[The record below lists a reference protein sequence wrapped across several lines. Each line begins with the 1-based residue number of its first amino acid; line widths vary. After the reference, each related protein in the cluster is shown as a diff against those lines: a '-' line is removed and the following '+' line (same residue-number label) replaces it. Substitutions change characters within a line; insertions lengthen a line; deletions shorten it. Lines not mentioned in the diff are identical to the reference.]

1 MHRSHQCSLNA
12 ESVVG
17 ILLSYLIVFIGK
29 IYNIAVSVL
38 RVIGILGLVSVSV
51 VVLSDKVRTTDI
63 AIGFIELVINNVRND
78 LFAAVLDVMDRL
90 SSFNKSTEQKL
101 YKKIDLLR

>member
-1 MHRSHQCSLNA
+1 MSILR
-12 ESVVG
+12 VVS
-17 ILLSYLIVFIGK
+17 ILRFLTIPEV
-29 IYNIAVSVL
+29 VL
-38 RVIGILGLVSVSV
+38 RNKICPS
-51 VVLSDKVRTTDI
+51 DI

-78 LFAAVLDVMDRL
+78 LLAAVLDVMDRL

>member
-1 MHRSHQCSLNA
+1 M
-12 ESVVG
+12 
-17 ILLSYLIVFIGK
+17 
-29 IYNIAVSVL
+29 SVL